1 MPLALWAA
9 YRKQLAITVLPSRR
23 AQWPVKSI
31 CALRHINSHQGQ
43 YTAVSVRF
51 QTLGAT
57 HSQQSQEPYESGM
70 IWAISK
76 QAVQT
81 RRQRFDPSGF
91 QGVVVGGPR
100 HSVAEK
106 DLQQRSHSH
115 V

>member
-1 MPLALWAA
+1 VGSPEAPRPLAASKWL
-9 YRKQLAITVLPSRR
+9 
-23 AQWPVKSI
+23 VKSI
-31 CALRHINSHQGQ
+31 CTLRCINSIRVQ

-51 QTLGAT
+51 RTLGAT

-70 IWAISK
+70 IRVISK

-91 QGVVVGGPR
+91 QGVVVGDPR